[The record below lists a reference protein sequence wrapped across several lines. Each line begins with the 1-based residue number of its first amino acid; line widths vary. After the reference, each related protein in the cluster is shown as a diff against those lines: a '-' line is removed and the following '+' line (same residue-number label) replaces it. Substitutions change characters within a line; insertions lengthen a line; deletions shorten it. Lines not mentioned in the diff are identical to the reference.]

1 MIIEKLTL
9 RNFRNY
15 GETVLTPHAG
25 VNLFFGPN
33 GSGKTNL
40 LEAVHYC
47 ALGKS
52 HRITGDQSAVR
63 IGESFAVC
71 GVNVL
76 SGGVRREITVRLMPG
91 EANKKV
97 ILLDQK
103 QIRRFSDMMGC
114 LQCVIFSP
122 EDLGLIRE
130 GPSLRRRYLDMMI
143 SQVNRGY
150 FIALQQYRAGLEQ
163 RNALLKTLRA
173 GNGRDG
179 GMLDVFEQA
188 MAAPAAAIVE
198 ARRKVIAMLSAL
210 AAETYAS
217 VSGREK
223 EEFQAGY
230 HSAFRD
236 SADVAGDFMKAL
248 RESREEDL
256 RLGVTS
262 AGPHRD
268 DLSLSLNRKNM
279 KVFAS
284 QGQIRTAALSLKLAQ
299 MKALRALSGE
309 APVLLLDDVMSELD
323 KNRRMRLVKEIS
335 DYQTFITCTD
345 ETDLE
350 LDGERRTYR
359 VSAPEGTAQLEIT
372 NRGEEAPAAELK
384 EPDFSWDE

>member
-15 GETVLTPHAG
+15 EDTVLTPHEG
-25 VNLFFGPN
+25 VNLFFGAN

-40 LEAVHYC
+40 LEAIHYC

-52 HRITGDQSAVR
+52 HRITGDQSVVR

-71 GVNVL
+71 GVSV
-76 SGGVRREITVRLMPG
+76 STGGVRREITVRLVPN
-91 EANKKV
+91 EVNKKV

-103 QIRRFSDMMGC
+103 PIRRFSDMMGC

-130 GPSLRRRYLDMMI
+130 GPSMRRRYLDMMI

-150 FIALQQYRAGLEQ
+150 FIALQQYRSGLEQ
-163 RNALLKTLRA
+163 RNALLKNMRA
-173 GNGRDG
+173 AGSDG
-179 GMLDVFEQA
+179 AGMLEVFEQA
-188 MAAPAAAIVE
+188 MAAPAGVIVAA
-198 ARRKVIAMLSAL
+198 RKKVIALLSEL
-210 AAETYAS
+210 AADTYRGI
-217 VSGREK
+217 SGREK

-230 HSAFRD
+230 HSAFRETEN
-236 SADVAGDFMKAL
+236 VEEEFIRLM
-248 RESREEDL
+248 RENREEDL
-256 RLGVTS
+256 RLGITS

-268 DLSLSLNRKNM
+268 DLSLSMNRKNM

-299 MKALRALSGE
+299 MKALRAMSGE

-323 KNRRMRLVKEIS
+323 RDRRTRLVKEIS

-345 ETDLE
+345 ESDLE
-350 LDGERRTYR
+350 LEGNRRTYH
-359 VSAPEGTAQLEIT
+359 VSAPEGKAILEET
-372 NRGEEAPAAELK
+372 NRGVTREALPLA
-384 EPDFSWDE
+384 EPDFT

>member
-15 GETVLTPHAG
+15 EETVLTPHEG
-25 VNLFFGPN
+25 VNLFFGAN

-40 LEAVHYC
+40 LEAIHYC

-71 GVNVL
+71 GVDVR
-76 SGGVRREITVRLMPG
+76 SGGVKREISVRLVPN
-91 EANKKV
+91 EAAKKV

-103 QIRRFSDMMGC
+103 QIKRFSDMMGC

-130 GPSLRRRYLDMMI
+130 GPSVRRRYLDMMI

-150 FIALQQYRAGLEQ
+150 FIALQQYRSGLEQ
-163 RNALLKTLRA
+163 RNALLKNMR
-173 GNGRDG
+173 GNPRPNFG
-179 GMLDVFEQA
+179 LLEVFEQA
-188 MAAPAAAIVE
+188 MAGPA
-198 ARRKVIAMLSAL
+198 KVIVQERIRVVELLSKL
-210 AAETYAS
+210 AAETYRAI
-217 VSGREK
+217 SGREE

-230 HSAFRD
+230 HSAFRE
-236 SADVAGDFMKAL
+236 SGNVQEDFVRVM
-248 RESREEDL
+248 RENREEDL
-256 RLGVTS
+256 RLGITS

-268 DLSLSLNRKNM
+268 DLNLSLNRKNM
-279 KVFAS
+279 KIFAS
-284 QGQIRTAALSLKLAQ
+284 QGQIRTAALSLKLSQ
-299 MKALRALSGE
+299 MKALRQMSGE
-309 APVLLLDDVMSELD
+309 PPVLLLDDVMSELD
-323 KNRRMRLVKEIS
+323 KERRMRLVKEIS

-350 LDGERRTYR
+350 LESDKRIYH
-359 VSAPEGTAQLEIT
+359 VSSINGKAQLELT
-372 NRGEEAPAAELK
+372 NPGFEEEKPILK
-384 EPDFSWDE
+384 EPDFS

>member
-15 GETVLTPHAG
+15 EETVLTPHEG
-25 VNLFFGPN
+25 VNLFFGAN

-40 LEAVHYC
+40 LEAIHYC

-71 GVNVL
+71 SVSVR
-76 SGGVRREITVRLMPG
+76 SGGVKRELSVRLVPN
-91 EANKKV
+91 EAAKKV

-130 GPSLRRRYLDMMI
+130 GPSVRRRYLDMMI

-163 RNALLKTLRA
+163 RNAVLKNMRADPRQNAGLLE
-173 GNGRDG
+173 
-179 GMLDVFEQA
+179 VFEQA
-188 MAAPAAAIVE
+188 MAGPAAVIVE
-198 ARRKVIAMLSAL
+198 ERKRVVEMLSSL
-210 AAETYAS
+210 AAETYRGI
-217 VSGREK
+217 SGRE
-223 EEFQAGY
+223 EEAFQASY
-230 HSAFRD
+230 HSAFRE
-236 SADVAGDFMKAL
+236 SENVQEDFIRVM
-248 RESREEDL
+248 RENREEDL

-268 DLSLSLNRKNM
+268 DLNLSLNRKNM
-279 KVFAS
+279 KVYAS

-299 MKALRALSGE
+299 MKALRQMSGE
-309 APVLLLDDVMSELD
+309 PPVLLLDDVMSELD
-323 KNRRMRLVKEIS
+323 KERRMRLVREIS

-345 ETDLE
+345 ESDLE
-350 LDGERRTYR
+350 LESDRRIYH
-359 VSAPEGTAQLEIT
+359 VSSEEGKARLELT
-372 NRGEEAPAAELK
+372 NAGVEEEKVVLK
-384 EPDFSWDE
+384 EPDFS

>member
-1 MIIEKLTL
+1 MIIQELVL

-15 GETVLTPHAG
+15 EETVLTPHEG
-25 VNLFFGPN
+25 VNLFFGMN

-40 LEAVHYC
+40 LEAIHYC

-52 HRITGDQSAVR
+52 HRITGDQSTVR
-63 IGESFAVC
+63 IGETFAVC
-71 GVNVL
+71 GVTVF
-76 SGGVRREITVRLMPG
+76 SGGVRREITVRLVPN
-91 EANKKV
+91 EENKKV

-130 GPSLRRRYLDMMI
+130 GPSMRRRYLDMMI

-150 FIALQQYRAGLEQ
+150 FIALQQYRSGLEQ
-163 RNALLKTLRA
+163 RNALLKNLRA
-173 GNGRDG
+173 NPRESAG
-179 GMLDVFEQA
+179 LLEVFEQA
-188 MAAPAAAIVE
+188 MASPAAVIVE
-198 ARRKVIAMLSAL
+198 ARKKAIQLLSGL
-210 AAETYAS
+210 AAETYS
-217 VSGREK
+217 GISGRDT
-223 EEFQAGY
+223 EEFQAIY
-230 HSAFRD
+230 HSAFRE
-236 SADVAGDFMKAL
+236 SENVKEDFI
-248 RESREEDL
+248 RFQQENREEDL

-268 DLSLSLNRKNM
+268 DLNLSLNRKSM
-279 KVFAS
+279 KTFAS

-299 MKALRALSGE
+299 MKVLRQMSGE

-323 KNRRMRLVKEIS
+323 KDRRMRLVREIS

-350 LDGERRTYR
+350 LEGNKRTYR
-359 VSAPEGTAQLEIT
+359 VSAPFGKAVLEET
-372 NRGEEAPAAELK
+372 NRGEETEKLVLT
-384 EPDFSWDE
+384 EPDFS

>member
-1 MIIEKLTL
+1 MKIETLSL

-15 GETVLTPHAG
+15 ESVTLAPHEG
-25 VNLFFGPN
+25 VNLFFGAN

-52 HRITGDQSAVR
+52 HRAAGDRNVVR
-63 IGESFAVC
+63 IGEAFASC
-71 GVNVL
+71 GVSVR
-76 SGGVRREITVRLMPG
+76 SGGVRREITVRLVPNDTVRK
-91 EANKKV
+91 A

-114 LQCVIFSP
+114 LQCVIFSS

-130 GPSLRRRYLDMMI
+130 GPSMRRRYLDMMI

-150 FIALQQYRAGLEQ
+150 FIALQQYRSGLEQ
-163 RNALLKTLRA
+163 RNALLKNLRA
-173 GNGRDG
+173 NPRESAG
-179 GMLDVFEQA
+179 LLEVFEQA
-188 MAAPAAAIVE
+188 MASPAAVIVE
-198 ARRKVIAMLSAL
+198 ARKKAIQLLSGL
-210 AAETYAS
+210 AAETYS
-217 VSGREK
+217 GISGRDT
-223 EEFQAGY
+223 EEFQAIY
-230 HSAFRD
+230 HSAFRE
-236 SADVAGDFMKAL
+236 SENVKEDFIRL
-248 RESREEDL
+248 QQENREEDL

-268 DLSLSLNRKNM
+268 DLNLSLNRKSM
-279 KVFAS
+279 KTFAS

-299 MKALRALSGE
+299 MKVLRQISGE

-323 KNRRMRLVKEIS
+323 KDRRMRLVREIS

-350 LDGERRTYR
+350 LEGNKRTYR
-359 VSAPEGTAQLEIT
+359 VSAPFGKAVLEET
-372 NRGEEAPAAELK
+372 NRGEETDKLVLT
-384 EPDFSWDE
+384 EPDFS

>member
-1 MIIEKLTL
+1 MIIDKLTL

-15 GETVLTPHAG
+15 EETVLTPHEG
-25 VNLFFGPN
+25 VNLFFGAN

-71 GVNVL
+71 GVSVTT
-76 SGGVRREITVRLMPG
+76 GGVRREISVRLVPN
-91 EANKKV
+91 ELNKKV
-97 ILLDQK
+97 ILVDQK
-103 QIRRFSDMMGC
+103 PIRRFSDMMGC

-130 GPSLRRRYLDMMI
+130 GPSMRRRYLDMMI

-150 FIALQQYRAGLEQ
+150 FIALQQYRSGLEQ
-163 RNALLKTLRA
+163 RNALLKNMRA
-173 GNGRDG
+173 TGQNNA

-188 MAAPAAAIVE
+188 MAAPAAVIVA
-198 ARRKVIAMLSAL
+198 ARKKVIAMLAEL
-210 AAETYAS
+210 AADTYRGI
-217 VSGREK
+217 SGRDG
-223 EEFQAGY
+223 EEFQASY

-236 SADVAGDFMKAL
+236 SENVEEDFMRILK
-248 RESREEDL
+248 EDREEDL
-256 RLGVTS
+256 RLGITS
-262 AGPHRD
+262 DGPHRD
-268 DLSLSLNRKNM
+268 DLNLSLNKKNM
-279 KVFAS
+279 KVYAS

-299 MKALRALSGE
+299 MKALRAMSGE

-323 KNRRMRLVKEIS
+323 KERRMRLVKEIS

-345 ETDLE
+345 ESDLE
-350 LDGERRTYR
+350 LEGDRRVYH
-359 VSAPEGTAQLEIT
+359 VSNPAGIAILEETNKGTI
-372 NRGEEAPAAELK
+372 REALPLS
-384 EPDFSWDE
+384 EPDFT

>member
-1 MIIEKLTL
+1 MIIDKLTL

-15 GETVLTPHAG
+15 EETVLTPHEG
-25 VNLFFGPN
+25 VNLFFGAN

-71 GVNVL
+71 GVSVIT
-76 SGGVRREITVRLMPG
+76 GGVRREITVRLVPN
-91 EANKKV
+91 ELNKKV
-97 ILLDQK
+97 ILIDQK
-103 QIRRFSDMMGC
+103 PIRRFSDMMGS

-130 GPSLRRRYLDMMI
+130 GPSMRRRYLDMMI

-150 FIALQQYRAGLEQ
+150 FIALQQYRSGLEQ
-163 RNALLKTLRA
+163 RNALLKNMRA
-173 GNGRDG
+173 TGQNNT

-188 MAAPAAAIVE
+188 MAAPAAVIVA
-198 ARRKVIAMLSAL
+198 ARKKVIAMLAEL
-210 AAETYAS
+210 AADTYRGI
-217 VSGREK
+217 SGK
-223 EEFQAGY
+223 DGEEFQAAY

-236 SADVAGDFMKAL
+236 SENVEEDFMRVLK
-248 RESREEDL
+248 ENREEDL
-256 RLGVTS
+256 RLGITS
-262 AGPHRD
+262 DGPHRD
-268 DLSLSLNRKNM
+268 DLNLSLNKKNM
-279 KVFAS
+279 KIYAS

-299 MKALRALSGE
+299 MKALRAMSGE

-323 KNRRMRLVKEIS
+323 KDRRMRLVKEIS

-345 ETDLE
+345 ESDLE
-350 LDGERRTYR
+350 LEGDRRVYH
-359 VSAPEGTAQLEIT
+359 VSNPAGTAILEET
-372 NRGEEAPAAELK
+372 NKGTIREALPLS
-384 EPDFSWDE
+384 EPDFT

>member
-15 GETVLTPHAG
+15 EDTVLTPHEG
-25 VNLFFGPN
+25 VNLFFGAN

-40 LEAVHYC
+40 LEAIHYC

-52 HRITGDQSAVR
+52 HRITGDQSVVR

-71 GVNVL
+71 GVSVCT
-76 SGGVRREITVRLMPG
+76 GGVRREITVRLVPN
-91 EANKKV
+91 EVNKKV

-103 QIRRFSDMMGC
+103 PIRRFSDMMGC

-150 FIALQQYRAGLEQ
+150 FIALQQYRSGLEQ
-163 RNALLKTLRA
+163 RNALLKTMRQNA
-173 GNGRDG
+173 SDYT
-179 GMLDVFEQA
+179 GMLEVFEQA
-188 MAAPAAAIVE
+188 MAAPAAVIVA
-198 ARRKVIAMLSAL
+198 ARKKVIAMLAEL
-210 AAETYAS
+210 AAETYRGI
-217 VSGREK
+217 SGREK

-230 HSAFRD
+230 HSAFRETEN
-236 SADVAGDFMKAL
+236 VEEEFIRLM
-248 RESREEDL
+248 RENREEDL

-299 MKALRALSGE
+299 MKALRAMSGE

-323 KNRRMRLVKEIS
+323 RDRRTRLVKEIS

-345 ETDLE
+345 ESDLE
-350 LDGERRTYR
+350 LEGSRRTYH
-359 VSAPEGTAQLEIT
+359 VSAPEGKAVLEET
-372 NRGEEAPAAELK
+372 NPGEMREALPLS
-384 EPDFSWDE
+384 EPDFT

>member
-15 GETVLTPHAG
+15 EETVLTPHEG
-25 VNLFFGPN
+25 VNLFFGAN

-40 LEAVHYC
+40 LEAIHYC

-71 GVNVL
+71 SVSVR
-76 SGGVRREITVRLMPG
+76 SGGVKRELSVRLVPN
-91 EANKKV
+91 EAAKKV

-130 GPSLRRRYLDMMI
+130 GPSVRRRYLDMMI

-163 RNALLKTLRA
+163 RNAVLKNMRADPRQNAGLLE
-173 GNGRDG
+173 
-179 GMLDVFEQA
+179 VFEQA
-188 MAAPAAAIVE
+188 MAGPAAVIVE
-198 ARRKVIAMLSAL
+198 ERKRVVEMLSSL
-210 AAETYAS
+210 AAETYRGI
-217 VSGREK
+217 SGRE
-223 EEFQAGY
+223 EEAFQASY
-230 HSAFRD
+230 HSAFRE
-236 SADVAGDFMKAL
+236 SENVQEDFIRVM
-248 RESREEDL
+248 RENREEDL

-268 DLSLSLNRKNM
+268 DLNLSLNRKNM
-279 KVFAS
+279 KVYAS

-299 MKALRALSGE
+299 MKALRKMSGE
-309 APVLLLDDVMSELD
+309 PPVLLLDDVMSELD
-323 KNRRMRLVKEIS
+323 KERRMRLVREIS

-345 ETDLE
+345 ESDLE
-350 LDGERRTYR
+350 LESDRRIYH
-359 VSAPEGTAQLEIT
+359 VSSEEGKARLELT
-372 NRGEEAPAAELK
+372 NAGVEEEKPVLR
-384 EPDFSWDE
+384 EPDFS

>member
-15 GETVLTPHAG
+15 EETVLTPHEG
-25 VNLFFGPN
+25 VNLFFGAN

-40 LEAVHYC
+40 LEAIHYC

-71 GVNVL
+71 SVSVR
-76 SGGVRREITVRLMPG
+76 SGGVKRELSVRLVPN
-91 EANKKV
+91 EAAKKV

-130 GPSLRRRYLDMMI
+130 GPSVRRRYLDMMI

-163 RNALLKTLRA
+163 RNAVLKNMRADPRQNAGLLE
-173 GNGRDG
+173 
-179 GMLDVFEQA
+179 VFEQA
-188 MAAPAAAIVE
+188 MAGPAAVIVE
-198 ARRKVIAMLSAL
+198 ERKQVVEMLSSL
-210 AAETYAS
+210 ATYRGI
-217 VSGREK
+217 SGRG
-223 EEFQAGY
+223 EEAFQASY
-230 HSAFRD
+230 HSAFRE
-236 SADVAGDFMKAL
+236 SENVQEDFIRVM
-248 RESREEDL
+248 RENREEDL

-268 DLSLSLNRKNM
+268 DLNLSLNRKNM
-279 KVFAS
+279 KVYAS

-299 MKALRALSGE
+299 MKALRQMSGE
-309 APVLLLDDVMSELD
+309 PPVLLLDDVMSELD
-323 KNRRMRLVKEIS
+323 KERRMRLVREIS

-345 ETDLE
+345 ESDLE
-350 LDGERRTYR
+350 LESDRRIYH
-359 VSAPEGTAQLEIT
+359 VSSEEGQARLELT
-372 NRGEEAPAAELK
+372 NPGVEEEKPVLR
-384 EPDFSWDE
+384 EPDFS

>member
-1 MIIEKLTL
+1 MIIQELVL

-15 GETVLTPHAG
+15 EETVLTPHEG
-25 VNLFFGPN
+25 VNLFFGMN

-40 LEAVHYC
+40 LEAIHYC

-52 HRITGDQSAVR
+52 HRITGDQSTVR
-63 IGESFAVC
+63 IGETFAVC
-71 GVNVL
+71 GVTVF
-76 SGGVRREITVRLMPG
+76 SGGARREITVRLVPN
-91 EANKKV
+91 EENKKV

-130 GPSLRRRYLDMMI
+130 GPSMRRRYLDMMI

-150 FIALQQYRAGLEQ
+150 FIALQQYRSGLEQ
-163 RNALLKTLRA
+163 RNALLKNLRA
-173 GNGRDG
+173 NPRESAG
-179 GMLDVFEQA
+179 LLEVFEQA
-188 MAAPAAAIVE
+188 MASPAAVIVE
-198 ARRKVIAMLSAL
+198 ARKKAIQLLSGL
-210 AAETYAS
+210 AAETYS
-217 VSGREK
+217 GISGRDT
-223 EEFQAGY
+223 EEFQAIY
-230 HSAFRD
+230 HSAFRE
-236 SADVAGDFMKAL
+236 SENVKEDFIRL
-248 RESREEDL
+248 QQENREEDL

-268 DLSLSLNRKNM
+268 DLNLSLNRKSM
-279 KVFAS
+279 KTFAS

-299 MKALRALSGE
+299 MKVLRQMSGE

-323 KNRRMRLVKEIS
+323 KDRRMRLVREIS

-350 LDGERRTYR
+350 LEGNKRTYR
-359 VSAPEGTAQLEIT
+359 VSAPFGKAVLEET
-372 NRGEEAPAAELK
+372 NRGEETEKLVLT
-384 EPDFSWDE
+384 EPDFS

>member
-1 MIIEKLTL
+1 MIIDKLTL

-15 GETVLTPHAG
+15 EETVLTPHEG
-25 VNLFFGPN
+25 VNLFFGAN

-71 GVNVL
+71 GVSVTT
-76 SGGVRREITVRLMPG
+76 GGVRREITVRLVPN
-91 EANKKV
+91 ELNKKV
-97 ILLDQK
+97 ILVDQK
-103 QIRRFSDMMGC
+103 PIRRFSDMMGC

-130 GPSLRRRYLDMMI
+130 GPSMRRRYLDMMI

-150 FIALQQYRAGLEQ
+150 FIALQQYRSGLEQ
-163 RNALLKTLRA
+163 RNALLKNMRA
-173 GNGRDG
+173 AGQNNA

-188 MAAPAAAIVE
+188 MAAPAAVIVA
-198 ARRKVIAMLSAL
+198 ARKKVIAMLAEL
-210 AAETYAS
+210 AADTYRGI
-217 VSGREK
+217 SGRDG
-223 EEFQAGY
+223 EEFQASY

-236 SADVAGDFMKAL
+236 SENVEEDFMRILK
-248 RESREEDL
+248 EDREEDL
-256 RLGVTS
+256 RLGITS
-262 AGPHRD
+262 DGPHRD
-268 DLSLSLNRKNM
+268 DLNLSLNKKNM
-279 KVFAS
+279 KVYAS

-299 MKALRALSGE
+299 MKALRAMSGE

-323 KNRRMRLVKEIS
+323 KDRRMRLVKEIS

-345 ETDLE
+345 ESDLE
-350 LDGERRTYR
+350 LEGDRRVYH
-359 VSAPEGTAQLEIT
+359 VSNPAGIAILEET
-372 NRGEEAPAAELK
+372 NNRTGLHVNC
-384 EPDFSWDE
+384 FT

>member
-1 MIIEKLTL
+1 MIIQELTL

-15 GETVLTPHAG
+15 RETVLTPHEG
-25 VNLFFGPN
+25 VNLFFGAN

-40 LEAVHYC
+40 LEAIHYC

-52 HRITGDQSAVR
+52 HRIPGDQGVVR
-63 IGESFAVC
+63 IGESFAAC
-71 GVNVL
+71 GVSVQ
-76 SGGVRREITVRLMPG
+76 SRGVRREITVRLLPN
-91 EANKKV
+91 ETAKKV

-130 GPSLRRRYLDMMI
+130 GPSQRRRYLDMMI

-163 RNALLKTLRA
+163 RNALLKNMRTDPRQGA
-173 GNGRDG
+173 GI
-179 GMLDVFEQA
+179 LEVFEQA
-188 MAAPAAAIVE
+188 MAAPAAVIVAE
-198 ARRKVIAMLSAL
+198 RKKVIELLSSL
-210 AAETYAS
+210 AAETYRGIA
-217 VSGREK
+217 GREK
-223 EEFQAGY
+223 EEFQVSY

-236 SADVAGDFMKAL
+236 CENVEEEFIRL
-248 RESREEDL
+248 QRENREEDL
-256 RLGVTS
+256 RLGSTS

-268 DLSLSLNRKNM
+268 DLNLSLNRKNM

-284 QGQIRTAALSLKLAQ
+284 QGQIRTGALSLKLAQ
-299 MKALRALSGE
+299 MKALRAMSGE

-323 KNRRMRLVKEIS
+323 RERRTRLVQEIS

-345 ETDLE
+345 ESDLE
-350 LDGERRTYR
+350 LEGNRRIYH
-359 VSAPEGTAQLEIT
+359 VSAPEGTAVLEET
-372 NRGEEAPAAELK
+372 SRGTEIPKTVLA
-384 EPDFSWDE
+384 EPDFS

>member
-15 GETVLTPHAG
+15 EETVLTPHEG
-25 VNLFFGPN
+25 VNLFFGAN

-40 LEAVHYC
+40 LEAIHYC

-71 GVNVL
+71 SVSVR
-76 SGGVRREITVRLMPG
+76 SGGVKRELSVRLVPN
-91 EANKKV
+91 EAAKKV

-130 GPSLRRRYLDMMI
+130 GPSVRRRYLDMMI

-163 RNALLKTLRA
+163 RNAVLKNMRADPRQNAGLLE
-173 GNGRDG
+173 
-179 GMLDVFEQA
+179 VFEQA
-188 MAAPAAAIVE
+188 MASPAAVIVE
-198 ARRKVIAMLSAL
+198 ERKRVVEMLSSL
-210 AAETYAS
+210 AAETYRGI
-217 VSGREK
+217 SGRE
-223 EEFQAGY
+223 EEAFQASY
-230 HSAFRD
+230 HSAFRE
-236 SADVAGDFMKAL
+236 SENVQEDFIRVM
-248 RESREEDL
+248 RENREEDL

-268 DLSLSLNRKNM
+268 DLNLSLNRKNM
-279 KVFAS
+279 KVYAS

-299 MKALRALSGE
+299 MKALRQMSGE
-309 APVLLLDDVMSELD
+309 PPVLLLDDVMSELD
-323 KNRRMRLVKEIS
+323 KERRMRLVREIS

-345 ETDLE
+345 ESDLE
-350 LDGERRTYR
+350 LESDRRIYH
-359 VSAPEGTAQLEIT
+359 VSSEEGKARLELT
-372 NRGEEAPAAELK
+372 NAGVEEEKAVLK
-384 EPDFSWDE
+384 EPDFS

>member
-15 GETVLTPHAG
+15 EETVLTPHEG
-25 VNLFFGPN
+25 VNLFFGAN

-40 LEAVHYC
+40 LEASHYC

-63 IGESFAVC
+63 IGESFAAC
-71 GVNVL
+71 GVDVR
-76 SGGVRREITVRLMPG
+76 SGGVKREISVRLVPN
-91 EANKKV
+91 EAAKKV

-103 QIRRFSDMMGC
+103 QIKRFSDMMGC

-130 GPSLRRRYLDMMI
+130 GPSVRRRYLDMMI

-150 FIALQQYRAGLEQ
+150 FIALQQYRSGLEQ
-163 RNALLKTLRA
+163 RNALLKNMR
-173 GNGRDG
+173 GNQRPNFG
-179 GMLDVFEQA
+179 LLEVFEQA
-188 MAAPAAAIVE
+188 MAGPAEVIVQE
-198 ARRKVIAMLSAL
+198 RIRVVELLSRL
-210 AAETYAS
+210 AAETYRGI
-217 VSGREK
+217 SGREE

-230 HSAFRD
+230 HSAFRE
-236 SADVAGDFMKAL
+236 SGNVQEDFVRVM
-248 RESREEDL
+248 RENREEDL
-256 RLGVTS
+256 RLGITS

-268 DLSLSLNRKNM
+268 DLNLSLNRKNM
-279 KVFAS
+279 KVYAS

-299 MKALRALSGE
+299 MKALRQMSGE
-309 APVLLLDDVMSELD
+309 PPVLLLDDVMSELD
-323 KNRRMRLVKEIS
+323 KERRMRLVSEIS

-350 LDGERRTYR
+350 LESDKRIYH
-359 VSAPEGTAQLEIT
+359 VSSINGKAQLELT
-372 NRGEEAPAAELK
+372 NPGLEEEKPILK
-384 EPDFSWDE
+384 EPDFS

>member
-1 MIIEKLTL
+1 MIIDKLTL

-15 GETVLTPHAG
+15 EETVLTPHEG
-25 VNLFFGPN
+25 VNLFFGAN

-71 GVNVL
+71 GVSVTT
-76 SGGVRREITVRLMPG
+76 GGVRREITVRLVPN
-91 EANKKV
+91 ELNKKV
-97 ILLDQK
+97 ILVDQK
-103 QIRRFSDMMGC
+103 PIRRFSDMMGC

-130 GPSLRRRYLDMMI
+130 GPSMRRRYLDMMI

-150 FIALQQYRAGLEQ
+150 FIALQQYRSGLEQ
-163 RNALLKTLRA
+163 RNALLKNMRA
-173 GNGRDG
+173 TGQNNA

-188 MAAPAAAIVE
+188 MAAPAAVIVA
-198 ARRKVIAMLSAL
+198 ARKKVIAMLAEL
-210 AAETYAS
+210 AADTYRGI
-217 VSGREK
+217 SGK
-223 EEFQAGY
+223 DGEEFQASY

-236 SADVAGDFMKAL
+236 SENVEEDFMRILK
-248 RESREEDL
+248 EDREEDL
-256 RLGVTS
+256 RLGITS
-262 AGPHRD
+262 DGPHRD
-268 DLSLSLNRKNM
+268 DLNLSLNKKNM
-279 KVFAS
+279 KVYAS

-299 MKALRALSGE
+299 MKALRAMSGE

-323 KNRRMRLVKEIS
+323 KERRMRLVKEIS

-345 ETDLE
+345 ESDLE
-350 LDGERRTYR
+350 LEGDRRVYHVFNPAGIAILEETNK
-359 VSAPEGTAQLEIT
+359 GTI
-372 NRGEEAPAAELK
+372 REALPLS
-384 EPDFSWDE
+384 EPDFT

>member
-15 GETVLTPHAG
+15 EDTVLTPHEG
-25 VNLFFGPN
+25 VNLFFGAN

-40 LEAVHYC
+40 LEAIHYC

-52 HRITGDQSAVR
+52 HRISGDHSVVR

-71 GVNVL
+71 GVSV
-76 SGGVRREITVRLMPG
+76 STGGVRREITVRLVPN
-91 EANKKV
+91 EVNKKV

-103 QIRRFSDMMGC
+103 PIRRFSDMMGC
-114 LQCVIFSP
+114 LQCVIVSP

-150 FIALQQYRAGLEQ
+150 FIALQQYRSGLEQ
-163 RNALLKTLRA
+163 RNALLKTMRQNA
-173 GNGRDG
+173 SDYT
-179 GMLDVFEQA
+179 GMLEVFEQA
-188 MAAPAAAIVE
+188 MAAPAAVIVA
-198 ARRKVIAMLSAL
+198 ARKKVIAMLAEL
-210 AAETYAS
+210 AAETYRGI
-217 VSGREK
+217 SGREK

-230 HSAFRD
+230 HSAFRETEN
-236 SADVAGDFMKAL
+236 VEEEFIRLM
-248 RESREEDL
+248 RENREEDL

-299 MKALRALSGE
+299 MKALRAMSGE

-323 KNRRMRLVKEIS
+323 RDRRTRLVKEIS

-345 ETDLE
+345 ESDLE
-350 LDGERRTYR
+350 LEGSRRTYH
-359 VSAPEGTAQLEIT
+359 VSAPEGKAVLEET
-372 NRGEEAPAAELK
+372 NRGEMREALPLT
-384 EPDFSWDE
+384 EPDFT

>member
-1 MIIEKLTL
+1 MIIDKLTL

-15 GETVLTPHAG
+15 EETVLTPHEG
-25 VNLFFGPN
+25 VNLFFGAN

-71 GVNVL
+71 GVSVIT
-76 SGGVRREITVRLMPG
+76 GGVRREITVRLVPN
-91 EANKKV
+91 ELNKKV
-97 ILLDQK
+97 ILIDQK
-103 QIRRFSDMMGC
+103 PIRRFSDMMGS

-130 GPSLRRRYLDMMI
+130 GPSMRRRYLDMMI

-150 FIALQQYRAGLEQ
+150 FIALQQYRSGLEQ
-163 RNALLKTLRA
+163 RNALLKNMRA
-173 GNGRDG
+173 AGQNNA

-188 MAAPAAAIVE
+188 MAAPAAVIVA
-198 ARRKVIAMLSAL
+198 ARKKVIAMLAEL
-210 AAETYAS
+210 AADTYRGI
-217 VSGREK
+217 SGRDG
-223 EEFQAGY
+223 EEFQASY

-236 SADVAGDFMKAL
+236 SENVEEDFMRILK
-248 RESREEDL
+248 EDREEDL
-256 RLGVTS
+256 RLGITS
-262 AGPHRD
+262 DGPHRD
-268 DLSLSLNRKNM
+268 DLNLSLNKKNM
-279 KVFAS
+279 KVYAS

-299 MKALRALSGE
+299 MKALRAMSGE

-323 KNRRMRLVKEIS
+323 KERRMRLVKEIS

-345 ETDLE
+345 ESDLE
-350 LDGERRTYR
+350 LEGDRRVYH
-359 VSAPEGTAQLEIT
+359 VSNPAGIAILEETNKGTI
-372 NRGEEAPAAELK
+372 REALPLS
-384 EPDFSWDE
+384 EPDFT

>member
-1 MIIEKLTL
+1 MIIQELTL

-15 GETVLTPHAG
+15 GETVLTPHEG
-25 VNLFFGPN
+25 VNLFFGAN

-40 LEAVHYC
+40 LEAIHYC

-63 IGESFAVC
+63 LGESFAVC
-71 GVNVL
+71 GVSVF
-76 SGGVRREITVRLMPG
+76 SAGVRREITVRLVPN
-91 EANKKV
+91 EQNRKV
-97 ILLDQK
+97 ILIDGK

-150 FIALQQYRAGLEQ
+150 FIALQQYRSGLEQ
-163 RNALLKTLRA
+163 RNALLKNMRA
-173 GNGRDG
+173 NPRQNAG
-179 GMLDVFEQA
+179 LLEVFEQA
-188 MAAPAAAIVE
+188 MAAPAAVIVA
-198 ARRKVIAMLSAL
+198 ARKKVIGLLSVLSAD
-210 AAETYAS
+210 TYRS
-217 VSGREK
+217 VSGREA
-223 EEFQAGY
+223 EEFQASY
-230 HSAFRD
+230 HSAFRE
-236 SADVAGDFMKAL
+236 SADVQEDFIRIM
-248 RESREEDL
+248 RENREEDL
-256 RLGVTS
+256 RLGVTT

-268 DLSLSLNRKNM
+268 DLNLSLNKKNM

-299 MKALRALSGE
+299 MKALREMSGE

-323 KNRRMRLVKEIS
+323 KDRRMRLVSEIS

-345 ETDLE
+345 ESDLE
-350 LDGERRTYR
+350 LEGSKRTYR
-359 VSAPEGTAQLEIT
+359 VSAPAGKAILEETNPGTEI
-372 NRGEEAPAAELK
+372 PKPVLQ
-384 EPDFSWDE
+384 EPDFS

>member
-15 GETVLTPHAG
+15 EETVLTPHEG
-25 VNLFFGPN
+25 VNLFFGAN

-40 LEAVHYC
+40 LEAIHYC

-71 GVNVL
+71 EISVL
-76 SGGVRREITVRLMPG
+76 TGGIRRDITVRLVPN
-91 EANKKV
+91 EINKKV

-103 QIRRFSDMMGC
+103 PIRRFSDMMGC

-130 GPSLRRRYLDMMI
+130 GPSMRRRYLDMMI

-150 FIALQQYRAGLEQ
+150 FIALQQYRSGLEQ
-163 RNALLKTLRA
+163 RNALLKNMRL
-173 GNGRDG
+173 NPKDG
-179 GMLDVFEQA
+179 AGMLDVFEQA
-188 MAAPAAAIVE
+188 MAAPAAVIVA
-198 ARRKVIAMLSAL
+198 ARRKVISLLTEL
-210 AAETYAS
+210 ASETYRGI
-217 VSGREK
+217 SGRED

-230 HSAFRD
+230 HSSFRD
-236 SADVAGDFMKAL
+236 SENVEELFLSLM
-248 RESREEDL
+248 RENREEDL
-256 RLGVTS
+256 RLGITS

-279 KVFAS
+279 KVYAS

-299 MKALRALSGE
+299 MKALRAMSGE

-323 KNRRMRLVKEIS
+323 KERRKRLVKEIS

-345 ETDLE
+345 ESDLE
-350 LDGERRTYR
+350 LEGDRRTYH
-359 VSAPEGTAQLEIT
+359 VSAPEGRAVLEET
-372 NRGEEAPAAELK
+372 NRGTVTEALPLS
-384 EPDFSWDE
+384 EPDFT